1 MAKSWKEALLASGLP
16 LENDV
21 QEFFRGKGC
30 ITSFEYSY
38 LRPDE
43 LNIER
48 QFSYDINAA
57 YVRENHFITI
67 MTECKYRHPG
77 TKWIFLP
84 ESYGQLSPNCFMHAI
99 DHFVGLSFPFV
110 SIFPRKLAPACSKG
124 VELAGD
130 NRNHK
135 SITQALLQ
143 VAYAMAP
150 KIADAIE
157 YQVGRYLVD
166 DHIFYHVPMIVTT
179 SELFRIKAGVSI
191 KEIREANLLDEVA
204 SGQDILVFNYK
215 PGIELKKY
223 NWNIFND
230 LRERVGE
237 DKLRKKMQTF
247 TNSMDHLF
255 SVLSEYFAPRA
266 FVIISVAKGWE
277 AFDKLF
283 RYIDE
288 LLNPSEALLRE
299 IREEEAEIDRQ
310 LKEMGIM
317 PKVKRRKRRFSRK
330 KPRNNSQ

>member
-1 MAKSWKEALLASGLP
+1 
-16 LENDV
+16 
-21 QEFFRGKGC
+21 
-30 ITSFEYSY
+30 
-38 LRPDE
+38 
-43 LNIER
+43 
-48 QFSYDINAA
+48 
-57 YVRENHFITI
+57 
-67 MTECKYRHPG
+67 
-77 TKWIFLP
+77 
-84 ESYGQLSPNCFMHAI
+84 
-99 DHFVGLSFPFV
+99 
-110 SIFPRKLAPACSKG
+110 